1 VGNAKTVLFWLD
13 VWNGH
18 LLQEKLP
25 RLFSFA
31 KTQKSS
37 VAMFLETPNL
47 IEHFH
52 LPLSE
57 QAYQEF
63 QELQDSVQNIQVNE
77 DGNDQCHY
85 I

>member
-1 VGNAKTVLFWLD
+1 
-13 VWNGH
+13 
-18 LLQEKLP
+18 
-25 RLFSFA
+25 
-31 KTQKSS
+31 
-37 VAMFLETPNL
+37 MFLETPNL